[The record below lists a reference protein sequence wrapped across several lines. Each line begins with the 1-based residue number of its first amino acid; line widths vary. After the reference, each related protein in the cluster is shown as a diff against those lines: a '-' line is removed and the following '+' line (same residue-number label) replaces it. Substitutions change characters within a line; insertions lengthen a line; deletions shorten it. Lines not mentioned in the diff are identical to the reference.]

1 MASKRDVFP
10 HITSVSFRSKI
21 TQKWEKCQPPLIKSS
36 LRDVTLPQK
45 ELQSSQEGAPEAS
58 RHPRTTGIM
67 AFTSSL
73 VAEAEAGREAS
84 RDDSH
89 FSDVFIHCSRTV

>member
-1 MASKRDVFP
+1 MASERDVFP

-45 ELQSSQEGAPEAS
+45 ELTVITGRGTGGSKSPEDHKYHGVHFIAGGRSSGWP
-58 RHPRTTGIM
+58 
-67 AFTSSL
+67 
-73 VAEAEAGREAS
+73 
-84 RDDSH
+84 
-89 FSDVFIHCSRTV
+89 